1 MRTLRD
7 EVRSWPDDI
16 EVIEF
21 APALELLMDDKGRVA
36 GAVLMNLETDE
47 LLVVKAKTVII
58 ATGGSGRLHY
68 QNYPT
73 TNHYGATGDGLVMA
87 YRVGARLAF
96 IDTMQYHPTGA
107 AFPEQ
112 IVGLL
117 VTEKV
122 RGLGAQVAN
131 IDGNQFVYPRETR
144 DAESAA
150 FIRECRERGKG
161 VATPS
166 GIQGVW
172 LDSPMIDIIHGPG
185 TIQKE
190 LPAMVRQFGRFGVDI
205 IKDPMLVYPTLHYQ
219 NGGIAIKADCTT
231 DIPGLYVAGE
241 ASGGVHGRN
250 RLMGNSLLD
259 VCVYGRRAGITVGE
273 HFRDVEVGKL
283 TLSHLDRWDAALQD
297 AGLDPKLQAPILLPD
312 YTRRKGV

>member
-1 MRTLRD
+1 M
-7 EVRSWPDDI
+7 S
-16 EVIEF
+16 
-21 APALELLMDDKGRVA
+21 
-36 GAVLMNLETDE
+36 LETDE

-73 TNHYGATGDGLVMA
+73 TNHYGATGDGLVLA

-150 FIRECRERGKG
+150 IIRECRERGKG

-172 LDSPMIDIIHGPG
+172 LDSPMIEIIHGPG

-205 IKDPMLVYPTLHYQ
+205 ITEPMLVYPTLHYQ

-273 HFRDVEVGKL
+273 HFRGVQVGKL
-283 TLSHLDRWDAALQD
+283 TLSHLDRWTAALKD